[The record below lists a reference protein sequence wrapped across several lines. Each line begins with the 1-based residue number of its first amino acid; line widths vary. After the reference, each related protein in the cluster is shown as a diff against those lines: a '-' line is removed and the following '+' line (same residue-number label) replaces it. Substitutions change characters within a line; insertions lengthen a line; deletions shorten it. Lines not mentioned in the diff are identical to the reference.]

1 MHAAESKRA
10 KWPTGFFVVCTKKFL
25 KKMQIKILFNVP
37 AYPETKGERPTTP
50 AKEINP

>member
-1 MHAAESKRA
+1 
-10 KWPTGFFVVCTKKFL
+10 
-25 KKMQIKILFNVP
+25 MQIKILFNVP